1 MDVRSPVPADS
12 HTDRS
17 RLFAG
22 VGWVLFALV
31 CFLSMIV
38 STREIRH
45 INAFEILVFRSLV
58 GLAVLLPWTG
68 FHGIGRM
75 RTTNLR
81 LHIIRNVVHV
91 GGQAAWIYAIIM
103 LPLAL
108 VTALEFTVPLMVG
121 VIAPLLV
128 KEQVSM
134 RRWGVLVVGFVGVII
149 MLRPGAGP
157 VHPAFLIMIGGVICY
172 AIAGTLVK
180 ALSRANSPTH
190 VVFYM
195 SLLQLPISLAVAVFF
210 WTTPTWSEMP
220 WIVAFGLAGL
230 AAHFGMAKALALIDL
245 AIVYPLDFLRL
256 PFVATIGY
264 SIYAELLSPWTV
276 LGAAIIFGANYFG
289 VRHEARR
296 RLASG

>member
-1 MDVRSPVPADS
+1 
-12 HTDRS
+12 
-17 RLFAG
+17 
-22 VGWVLFALV
+22 
-31 CFLSMIV
+31 
-38 STREIRH
+38 
-45 INAFEILVFRSLV
+45 
-58 GLAVLLPWTG
+58 
-68 FHGIGRM
+68 
-75 RTTNLR
+75 
-81 LHIIRNVVHV
+81 
-91 GGQAAWIYAIIM
+91 
-103 LPLAL
+103 
-108 VTALEFTVPLMVG
+108 
-121 VIAPLLV
+121 
-128 KEQVSM
+128 
-134 RRWGVLVVGFVGVII
+134 
-149 MLRPGAGP
+149 
-157 VHPAFLIMIGGVICY
+157 MIGGAICY

-180 ALSRANSPTH
+180 ALSRADSPTH